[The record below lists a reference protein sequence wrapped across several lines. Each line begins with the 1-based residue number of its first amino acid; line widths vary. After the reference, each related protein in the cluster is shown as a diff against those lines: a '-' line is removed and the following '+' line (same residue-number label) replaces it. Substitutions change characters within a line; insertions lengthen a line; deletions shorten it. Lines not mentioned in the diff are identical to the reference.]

1 MPVSRSISMSN
12 TVQAVYGFPL
22 LDVVDVPGGA
32 MQLSPL
38 VLGSTDL
45 AALAEGT
52 LDEVIIQAPPGVAER
67 RYVLAQALRVLK
79 VGGRLTA
86 LAPKDRGG
94 QRLNKELTAFGCTIG
109 ESAKRHHRI
118 CVALKPAALTDVDVA
133 IAEGAPRRLDGDGL
147 WTQPGVFSW
156 DRLDPGSALL
166 LKSLPPLSGFGVDLG
181 CGIGILAHA
190 VLTSPKVTK
199 LTLIDLDRRAV
210 EAAKRNVN
218 DPRVEVVWAD
228 ARRGAELATGL
239 DFVVTNPPFHEA
251 GAEDKGLGQAFITSA
266 AAMLRKG
273 GVLWIV
279 ANRHLPYEAVLNE
292 SFKTVRPVADAGG
305 FKVYEARK

>member
-1 MPVSRSISMSN
+1 MSD
-12 TVQAVYGFPL
+12 TVHAAVYGFPSQ
-22 LDVVDVPGGA
+22 DIVDVPGGA
-32 MQLSPL
+32 VQVSPL
-38 VLGSTDL
+38 VAGSSDL
-45 AALAEGT
+45 ADFADNS
-52 LDEVIIQAPPGVAER
+52 LDEVVVLAPAGVAER
-67 RYVLAQALRVLK
+67 RYVLAQALRALK
-79 VGGRLTA
+79 VEGRLTA

-94 QRLNKELTAFGCTIG
+94 MRMNKELAAFGCTIG

-118 CVALKPAALTDVDVA
+118 CVALKPSTLNGVDDA
-133 IAEGAPRRLDGDGL
+133 IADGAPRRLDGEGL

-166 LKSLPPLSGFGVDLG
+166 LKSLPQLGGVGIDLG

-199 LTLIDLDRRAV
+199 LTLVDLDRRAV

-228 ARRGAELATGL
+228 ARGGAELASGL

-266 AAMLRKG
+266 AAMLKKG

-279 ANRHLPYEAVLNE
+279 ANRHLPYEAVLKE
-292 SFKTVRPVADAGG
+292 SFKNVRPVADAGG

>member
-1 MPVSRSISMSN
+1 MSDSP
-12 TVQAVYGFPL
+12 QAAVYGSPSF
-22 LDVVDVPGGA
+22 DIVDVPGGA
-32 MQLSPL
+32 VQVSPL
-38 VLGSTDL
+38 VIGSTDL
-45 AALAEGT
+45 ADLAEGS
-52 LDEVIIQAPPGVAER
+52 LDEIVILAPAGVADR
-67 RYVLAQALRVLK
+67 RYVLAQALRALK
-79 VGGRLTA
+79 VEGRLTA
-86 LAPKDRGG
+86 LALKDRGG
-94 QRLNKELTAFGCTIG
+94 MRMNKELAAFGCTIG

-118 CVALKPAALTDVDVA
+118 CVALKPAATSGLDAA

-166 LKSLPPLSGFGVDLG
+166 LKALPPLSGVGVDLG
-181 CGIGILAHA
+181 CGIGVLAHA

-210 EAAKRNVN
+210 EASRRNVN
-218 DPRVEVVWAD
+218 DPRVEVVQAD

-266 AAMLRKG
+266 AGMLRKG

-279 ANRHLPYEAVLNE
+279 ANRHLPYEAALNE
-292 SFKTVRPVADAGG
+292 HFKAVRPVADAGG

>member
-1 MPVSRSISMSN
+1 MPD
-12 TVQAVYGFPL
+12 TVRAAVYGFPSF
-22 LDVVDVPGGA
+22 DIVDVPDGA
-32 MQLSPL
+32 VQVSPL
-38 VLGSTDL
+38 VVGSSDL
-45 AALAEGT
+45 ADLAEGS
-52 LDEVIIQAPPGVAER
+52 LDEIVIQAPAGVAER
-67 RYVLAQALRVLK
+67 RYVLAQALRALK
-79 VGGRLTA
+79 VEGRLTA

-94 QRLNKELTAFGCTIG
+94 LRMNKELAAFGCTVG
-109 ESAKRHHRI
+109 ESAKRHQRI
-118 CVALKPAALTDVDVA
+118 CVALKPANIVGLDAA

-166 LKSLPPLSGFGVDLG
+166 LKSLPLLSGAGVDLG
-181 CGIGILAHA
+181 CGIGVLAHA
-190 VLTSPKVTK
+190 VLTSPKVAK
-199 LTLIDLDRRAV
+199 LALVDLDRRAV

-218 DPRVEVVWAD
+218 DPRVEVVQAD
-228 ARRGAELATGL
+228 ARRGADLATGL
-239 DFVVTNPPFHEA
+239 DFVVTNPPFHET
-251 GAEDKGLGQAFITSA
+251 GNEDKGLGQAFITSA

-292 SFKTVRPVADAGG
+292 SFKNVRPVADAGG

>member
-1 MPVSRSISMSN
+1 MPTTARA
-12 TVQAVYGFPL
+12 AVYGFPL
-22 LDVVDVPGGA
+22 LDVVDVPAGA
-32 MQLSPL
+32 VQVSPM
-38 VLGSTDL
+38 VAGSTDL
-45 AALAEGT
+45 ADLADGS
-52 LDEVIIQAPPGVAER
+52 LDEIVVQAPAGVAER
-67 RYVLAQALRVLK
+67 RYVLAQALRALK
-79 VGGRLTA
+79 VEGRLTA

-94 QRLNKELTAFGCTIG
+94 LRMNKELTAFGCSIG
-109 ESAKRHHRI
+109 ESAKRHQRI
-118 CVALKPAALTDVDVA
+118 CVTLKPATVTGLDAA

-166 LKSLPPLSGFGVDLG
+166 LKVLSPMSGAGVDLG
-181 CGIGILAHA
+181 CGIGVLAHA
-190 VLTSPKVTK
+190 ILISPKVTK
-199 LTLIDLDRRAV
+199 LTLVDLDRRAV

-218 DPRVEVVWAD
+218 DPRVEVLWAD
-228 ARRGAELATGL
+228 ARRGADLLSGL

-251 GAEDKGLGQAFITSA
+251 GGEDKGLGQAFIKSA

-292 SFKTVRPVADAGG
+292 HFKTVRPVADAGG

>member
-1 MPVSRSISMSN
+1 MSD
-12 TVQAVYGFPL
+12 TVHAAVYGSPSF
-22 LDVVDVPGGA
+22 DVVDVPGGA
-32 MQLSPL
+32 VQVSPL
-38 VLGSTDL
+38 VAGSSDL
-45 AALAEGT
+45 ADFADGS
-52 LDEVIIQAPPGVAER
+52 LDEVVVQAPAGVAER

-79 VGGRLTA
+79 TEGRLTA

-94 QRLNKELTAFGCTIG
+94 MRMNKELAAFGCTIG
-109 ESAKRHHRI
+109 ESAKRHQRI
-118 CVALKPAALTDVDVA
+118 CVTLKPATLFGVDAA

-166 LKSLPPLSGFGVDLG
+166 LKSLPPLSGVGVDLG
-181 CGIGILAHA
+181 AGIGILAHA

-228 ARRGAELATGL
+228 ARRGAELSTGL

-251 GAEDKGLGQAFITSA
+251 GSEDKGLGQAFITAA
-266 AAMLRKG
+266 AAMLRKS

>member
-1 MPVSRSISMSN
+1 MSDSIHA
-12 TVQAVYGFPL
+12 AVYGFPSF
-22 LDVVDVPGGA
+22 DVVDVPGGA
-32 MQLSPL
+32 VQVSPL
-38 VLGSTDL
+38 VVGSTDL
-45 AALAEGT
+45 TDLAEGS
-52 LDEVIIQAPPGVAER
+52 LDEIVIQAPAGVAER
-67 RYVLAQALRVLK
+67 RYVLAQALRALK
-79 VGGRLTA
+79 VEGRLTA

-94 QRLNKELTAFGCTIG
+94 LRMNKELVAFGCTVG
-109 ESAKRHHRI
+109 ESAKRHQRI
-118 CVALKPAALTDVDVA
+118 CVALKPASPVGLDAA

-156 DRLDPGSALL
+156 DRLDPGSR
-166 LKSLPPLSGFGVDLG
+166 
-181 CGIGILAHA
+181 LAAEGAAAAERRRRRPGLRHRRPGPC
-190 VLTSPKVTK
+190 VLASPKVTK
-199 LTLIDLDRRAV
+199 LTLVELDRRAV

-228 ARRGAELATGL
+228 ARRGAELAGGV

-251 GAEDKGLGQAFITSA
+251 GGEDKGLGQAFITSA

-292 SFKTVRPVADAGG
+292 HFKNVRPVGDAGG

>member
-1 MPVSRSISMSN
+1 MSD
-12 TVQAVYGFPL
+12 TVHAAVYGFPL

-32 MQLSPL
+32 VQVSPM
-38 VLGSTDL
+38 VAGSTDL
-45 AALAEGT
+45 ADLADGS
-52 LDEVIIQAPPGVAER
+52 LDEIVIQAPAGVAER
-67 RYVLAQALRVLK
+67 RYVLAQALRALK
-79 VGGRLTA
+79 VEGRLTA

-94 QRLNKELTAFGCTIG
+94 LRMNKELTALGCAIG
-109 ESAKRHHRI
+109 ESAKRHQRI
-118 CVALKPAALTDVDVA
+118 CVTLKPATVTGLDAA

-166 LKSLPPLSGFGVDLG
+166 LKVLQPMSGAGVDLG
-181 CGIGILAHA
+181 CGLGILSHA

-199 LTLIDLDRRAV
+199 LTLVDLDRRAV

-218 DPRVEVVWAD
+218 DPRVEVLWAD
-228 ARRGAELATGL
+228 ARRGADLLSGL

-251 GAEDKGLGQAFITSA
+251 GGEDKGLGQAFIKSA
-266 AAMLRKG
+266 AAMLRKS

-292 SFKTVRPVADAGG
+292 HFKTVRPVADTGG

>member
-1 MPVSRSISMSN
+1 MSD
-12 TVQAVYGFPL
+12 TVHAAVYGFPSF
-22 LDVVDVPGGA
+22 DVVDVPGGA
-32 MQLSPL
+32 VQVSPL
-38 VLGSTDL
+38 VAGSSDL
-45 AALAEGT
+45 ADFADGS
-52 LDEVIIQAPPGVAER
+52 LDEIVVQAPAGVAER

-79 VGGRLTA
+79 TEGRLTA

-94 QRLNKELTAFGCTIG
+94 LRMNKELTAFGCTIG
-109 ESAKRHHRI
+109 ESAKRHQRI
-118 CVALKPAALTDVDVA
+118 CVALKPATLTGIDAA
-133 IAEGAPRRLDGDGL
+133 IADGAPRRLEGDGL

-166 LKSLPPLSGFGVDLG
+166 LKSLPALSGVGVDLG
-181 CGIGILAHA
+181 SGLGILAHA

-218 DPRVEVVWAD
+218 DPRVEIVWAD

-239 DFVVTNPPFHEA
+239 DFVVTNPPFHDA
-251 GAEDKGLGQAFITSA
+251 GSEDKGLGQAFITAA
-266 AAMLRKG
+266 AAMLRKN

-279 ANRHLPYEAVLNE
+279 ANRHLPYEAALNE
-292 SFKTVRPVADAGG
+292 HFKTVRPVADAGG

>member
-1 MPVSRSISMSN
+1 MSD
-12 TVQAVYGFPL
+12 TVRAAVYGFPS

-32 MQLSPL
+32 VQVSPL
-38 VLGSTDL
+38 VAGSSDL
-45 AALAEGT
+45 ADFADSS
-52 LDEVIIQAPPGVAER
+52 LDEVVVQAPAGVAER

-79 VGGRLTA
+79 TEGRLTA

-94 QRLNKELTAFGCTIG
+94 LRMNKELTAFGCTIG
-109 ESAKRHHRI
+109 ESAKRHQRI
-118 CVALKPAALTDVDVA
+118 CVALKPSGVTGLDAA
-133 IAEGAPRRLDGDGL
+133 IAEGVPRRLDGDGL

-166 LKSLPPLSGFGVDLG
+166 LKSLQPMSGVGVDLG
-181 CGIGILAHA
+181 SGIGVLAHA
-190 VLTSPKVTK
+190 ILTSPKVTK

-251 GAEDKGLGQAFITSA
+251 GSEDKGLGQAFITAA
-266 AAMLRKG
+266 AAMLRKS

-279 ANRHLPYEAVLNE
+279 ANRHLPYEAALNE
-292 SFKTVRPVADAGG
+292 HFKTVRPVADAGG

>member
-1 MPVSRSISMSN
+1 MPDTARA
-12 TVQAVYGFPL
+12 AVYGFPP
-22 LDVVDVPGGA
+22 LDVVEAPDGA
-32 MQLSPL
+32 IQVSPL
-38 VLGSTDL
+38 VVGSTDL
-45 AALAEGT
+45 ADLAEGS
-52 LDEVIIQAPPGVAER
+52 LDEIVVLAPPGVAER
-67 RYVLAQALRVLK
+67 RHVLAQALKALK
-79 VGGRLTA
+79 VEGRLTA

-94 QRLNKELTAFGCTIG
+94 LRMNKELAAFGCTIG

-118 CVALKPAALTDVDVA
+118 CVALKPANPVGLDAA

-166 LKSLPPLSGFGVDLG
+166 LKSLPPLGGVGVDLG
-181 CGIGILAHA
+181 CGIGVLAHA
-190 VLTSPKVTK
+190 VLASPKVTK
-199 LTLIDLDRRAV
+199 LTLVDLDRRAV
-210 EAAKRNVN
+210 EAAKRNVD
-218 DPRVEVVWAD
+218 DPRVEVVQAD
-228 ARRGAELATGL
+228 ARRGADLAAGL

-266 AAMLRKG
+266 AGMLRKG

-279 ANRHLPYEAVLNE
+279 ANRHLPYEAALNE
-292 SFKTVRPVADAGG
+292 HFKNVRPVADAGG

>member
-1 MPVSRSISMSN
+1 MSD
-12 TVQAVYGFPL
+12 TVHAAVYGFPL

-32 MQLSPL
+32 VQVSPL
-38 VLGSTDL
+38 VAGSTDL
-45 AALAEGT
+45 ADFADGS
-52 LDEVIIQAPPGVAER
+52 LDEIVIQAPAGVAER
-67 RYVLAQALRVLK
+67 RYVLAQALRALK
-79 VGGRLTA
+79 VEGRLTA

-94 QRLNKELTAFGCTIG
+94 LRMNKELTAFGCTIG
-109 ESAKRHHRI
+109 ESAKRHQRI
-118 CVALKPAALTDVDVA
+118 CVALKPANLVGLDEA
-133 IAEGAPRRLDGDGL
+133 IADGAPRRLDGDGL

-166 LKSLPPLSGFGVDLG
+166 LKSLPPLSGVGVDLG
-181 CGIGILAHA
+181 AGLGILAHG

-199 LTLIDLDRRAV
+199 LTLVDLDRRAV

-251 GAEDKGLGQAFITSA
+251 GSEDKGLGQAFITAA
-266 AAMLRKG
+266 AAMLRKN

-292 SFKTVRPVADAGG
+292 AFKTVRPVADAGG

>member
-1 MPVSRSISMSN
+1 MSD
-12 TVQAVYGFPL
+12 TVHAAVYGIPL

-32 MQLSPL
+32 MQVSPL
-38 VLGSTDL
+38 VAGSTDL
-45 AALAEGT
+45 ADLADGS
-52 LDEVIIQAPPGVAER
+52 LDEIVIQAPAGVAER
-67 RYVLAQALRVLK
+67 RYVLAQALRALK
-79 VGGRLTA
+79 VEGRLTA

-94 QRLNKELTAFGCTIG
+94 LRMNKELTAFGCTIG
-109 ESAKRHHRI
+109 ESAKRHQRI
-118 CVALKPAALTDVDVA
+118 CVTLKPATVTGLDAA
-133 IAEGAPRRLDGDGL
+133 IADGAPRRLDGDGL

-166 LKSLPPLSGFGVDLG
+166 LKVLQPMSGVGVDLG
-181 CGIGILAHA
+181 SGLGVLSHA
-190 VLTSPKVTK
+190 ILTSPKVTK
-199 LTLIDLDRRAV
+199 LTLVDLDRRAV

-218 DPRVEVVWAD
+218 DSRVEVLWAD
-228 ARRGAELATGL
+228 ARRGADLLTGL

-251 GAEDKGLGQAFITSA
+251 GGEDKGLGQAFIKSA
-266 AAMLRKG
+266 AAMLRKS

-292 SFKTVRPVADAGG
+292 HFKTVRPAADAGG

>member
-1 MPVSRSISMSN
+1 MSD
-12 TVQAVYGFPL
+12 TVRAAVYGFPSF
-22 LDVVDVPGGA
+22 DVVDVPGGA
-32 MQLSPL
+32 AQVSPL
-38 VLGSTDL
+38 VVGSHDL
-45 AALAEGT
+45 ADFADNS
-52 LDEVIIQAPPGVAER
+52 LDEVVVQAPAGVAER
-67 RYVLAQALRVLK
+67 RHVLAQALRSLK
-79 VGGRLTA
+79 VEGRLTA

-94 QRLNKELTAFGCTIG
+94 MRMNKELTAFGCTIG
-109 ESAKRHHRI
+109 ESAKRHQRI
-118 CVALKPAALTDVDVA
+118 CVTLKPADVIGLDAA

-166 LKSLPPLSGFGVDLG
+166 LKSLPALSGVGVDLG

-199 LTLIDLDRRAV
+199 LTLVDLDRRAV

-228 ARRGAELATGL
+228 ARGGAELATGL

-266 AAMLRKG
+266 AAMLRKS

-292 SFKTVRPVADAGG
+292 SFKNVRPVADAGG

>member
-1 MPVSRSISMSN
+1 MPD
-12 TVQAVYGFPL
+12 TVHAAVYGFPS
-22 LDVVDVPGGA
+22 LDVVDLPGGA
-32 MQLSPL
+32 AQVSPL
-38 VLGSTDL
+38 VAGSSDL
-45 AALAEGT
+45 ADFADNS
-52 LDEVIIQAPPGVAER
+52 LDEVVVQAPAGVAER

-79 VGGRLTA
+79 PEGRLTA

-94 QRLNKELTAFGCTIG
+94 MRMNKELTAFGCTIG
-109 ESAKRHHRI
+109 ESAKRHQRV
-118 CVALKPAALTDVDVA
+118 CVTLKPATLAGVDKA
-133 IAEGAPRRLDGDGL
+133 IAEGAPRRLNGDGL

-166 LKSLPPLSGFGVDLG
+166 LKSLPPLSGVGVDLG
-181 CGIGILAHA
+181 AGIGILAHA

-251 GAEDKGLGQAFITSA
+251 GSEDKGLGQAFITAA
-266 AAMLRKG
+266 AAMLRKS

>member
-1 MPVSRSISMSN
+1 MSESLRA
-12 TVQAVYGFPL
+12 AVYGFPL

-32 MQLSPL
+32 VQVSPL
-38 VLGSTDL
+38 VAGSTDL
-45 AALAEGT
+45 ADLADGA
-52 LDEVIIQAPPGVAER
+52 LDEIVIQAPAGVAER

-79 VGGRLTA
+79 ADGRLTA

-94 QRLNKELTAFGCTIG
+94 LRMNKELTAFGCTIG

-118 CVALKPAALTDVDVA
+118 CVALKPASVAGLDAA

-166 LKSLPPLSGFGVDLG
+166 LKSLPPLSGVGVDLG
-181 CGIGILAHA
+181 SGLGVLAHA

-210 EAAKRNVN
+210 EAAKRNVD
-218 DPRVEVVWAD
+218 DPRVEIVWAD
-228 ARRGAELATGL
+228 ARRGADLATGL

-251 GAEDKGLGQAFITSA
+251 GSEDKGLGQAFITAA

-292 SFKTVRPVADAGG
+292 SFKALRPVADAGG

>member
-1 MPVSRSISMSN
+1 MSDS
-12 TVQAVYGFPL
+12 VHAAVYGFPS
-22 LDVVDVPGGA
+22 LDMVDVPGGA
-32 MQLSPL
+32 VQVSPL
-38 VLGSTDL
+38 VAGSSDL
-45 AALAEGT
+45 ADFADAS
-52 LDEVIIQAPPGVAER
+52 LDEVVVQAPAGVAER

-79 VGGRLTA
+79 TEGRLTA

-94 QRLNKELTAFGCTIG
+94 MRMNKELAAFGCTIG
-109 ESAKRHHRI
+109 ESAKRHQRI
-118 CVALKPAALTDVDVA
+118 CVTLKPASLTGVEAA
-133 IAEGAPRRLDGDGL
+133 IAEGVPRRLDGDGL

-166 LKSLPPLSGFGVDLG
+166 LKSLPLLSGVGVDLG
-181 CGIGILAHA
+181 CGIGVLAHA
-190 VLTSPKVTK
+190 VLASPKVTK

-210 EAAKRNVN
+210 EATKRNVN

-239 DFVVTNPPFHEA
+239 DFVVTNPPFHDA
-251 GAEDKGLGQAFITSA
+251 GSEDKGLGQAFITAA
-266 AAMLRKG
+266 AAMLRKS

-279 ANRHLPYEAVLNE
+279 ANRHLPYEAALNE
-292 SFKTVRPVADAGG
+292 HFKTVRPVADAGG

>member
-1 MPVSRSISMSN
+1 MSDS
-12 TVQAVYGFPL
+12 VRAAVYGFPSF
-22 LDVVDVPGGA
+22 DIVDVPGGA
-32 MQLSPL
+32 VQVSPL
-38 VLGSTDL
+38 VANSSDL
-45 AALAEGT
+45 ADFAEGS
-52 LDEVIIQAPPGVAER
+52 LDEIVIQAPAGVAER
-67 RYVLAQALRVLK
+67 RYVLAQALRALK
-79 VGGRLTA
+79 VEGRLTA

-94 QRLNKELTAFGCTIG
+94 LRMNKELTAFGCTIG
-109 ESAKRHHRI
+109 ESAKRHQRI
-118 CVALKPAALTDVDVA
+118 CVTLKPATLSGVDAA
-133 IAEGAPRRLDGDGL
+133 IADGAPRRLDGDGL

-166 LKSLPPLSGFGVDLG
+166 LKSLPPLSGVGVDLG
-181 CGIGILAHA
+181 AGIGILAHA

-228 ARRGAELATGL
+228 ARGGADLATGL

-251 GAEDKGLGQAFITSA
+251 GAEDKGLGQAFIKSA

-279 ANRHLPYEAVLNE
+279 ANRYLPYEAVLNE
-292 SFKTVRPVADAGG
+292 SFKNVRPVADATG

>member
-1 MPVSRSISMSN
+1 MSD
-12 TVQAVYGFPL
+12 TVHAAVYGFPL

-32 MQLSPL
+32 VQVSPM
-38 VLGSTDL
+38 VASSTDL
-45 AALAEGT
+45 EDLADGS
-52 LDEVIIQAPPGVAER
+52 LDEIVIQAPAGVAER
-67 RYVLAQALRVLK
+67 RYVLAQALRALK

-94 QRLNKELTAFGCTIG
+94 LRMNKELTAFGCTIG
-109 ESAKRHHRI
+109 ESAKRHQRI
-118 CVALKPAALTDVDVA
+118 CVTLKPAAVTGLDAA

-166 LKSLPPLSGFGVDLG
+166 LKVLQPMSGVGVDLG
-181 CGIGILAHA
+181 CGIGILSHA
-190 VLTSPKVTK
+190 ILTSPKVTK
-199 LTLIDLDRRAV
+199 LTLVDLDRRAV

-218 DPRVEVVWAD
+218 DPRVEVLWAD
-228 ARRGAELATGL
+228 ARRGADLLSGL

-251 GAEDKGLGQAFITSA
+251 GGEDKGLGQAFIKSA
-266 AAMLRKG
+266 AAMLRKN

-292 SFKTVRPVADAGG
+292 HFKTVRPVADAGG

>member
-1 MPVSRSISMSN
+1 MSD
-12 TVQAVYGFPL
+12 TVHAAVYGFPL

-32 MQLSPL
+32 VQVSPL
-38 VLGSTDL
+38 VAGSTDL
-45 AALAEGT
+45 ADLADGS
-52 LDEVIIQAPPGVAER
+52 LDEIVIQAPAGVAER
-67 RYVLAQALRVLK
+67 RYVLAQALRALK
-79 VGGRLTA
+79 VEGRLTA

-94 QRLNKELTAFGCTIG
+94 LRMNKELTAFGCTIG
-109 ESAKRHHRI
+109 ESAKRHQRI
-118 CVALKPAALTDVDVA
+118 CVTLKPATVTGLDGA

-166 LKSLPPLSGFGVDLG
+166 LKVLQPMSGVGVDLG
-181 CGIGILAHA
+181 CGIGILSHTILA
-190 VLTSPKVTK
+190 SPKVTK

-218 DPRVEVVWAD
+218 DPRVEVLWAD
-228 ARRGAELATGL
+228 ARRGADLLTGL

-251 GAEDKGLGQAFITSA
+251 GGEDKGLGQAFIKSA
-266 AAMLRKG
+266 AAMLRKS

-292 SFKTVRPVADAGG
+292 HFRTVRPAADAGG

>member
-1 MPVSRSISMSN
+1 MSD
-12 TVQAVYGFPL
+12 TVHAAVYGFPL
-22 LDVVDVPGGA
+22 LDVVDVPAGA
-32 MQLSPL
+32 EQVSPM
-38 VLGSTDL
+38 VAGSTDL
-45 AALAEGT
+45 ADLADGA
-52 LDEVIIQAPPGVAER
+52 LDEIVIQAPAGVAER
-67 RYVLAQALRVLK
+67 RYVLAQALRALK
-79 VGGRLTA
+79 VEGRLTA

-94 QRLNKELTAFGCTIG
+94 LRMNKELTAFGCAIG
-109 ESAKRHHRI
+109 ESAKRHQRI
-118 CVALKPAALTDVDVA
+118 CVTLKPETVTGLDAA

-166 LKSLPPLSGFGVDLG
+166 LKVLPPMSGAGVDLG

-199 LTLIDLDRRAV
+199 LTLVDLDRRAV

-218 DPRVEVVWAD
+218 DPRVEVLWAD
-228 ARRGAELATGL
+228 ARRGADLLSGL

-251 GAEDKGLGQAFITSA
+251 GGEDKGLGQAFIKSA
-266 AAMLRKG
+266 AAMLRKS

-292 SFKTVRPVADAGG
+292 HFKTVRPVADAGG

>member
-1 MPVSRSISMSN
+1 MSDS
-12 TVQAVYGFPL
+12 VHAAVYGFPS

-32 MQLSPL
+32 VQVSPL
-38 VLGSTDL
+38 VAGSSDL
-45 AALAEGT
+45 ADFADAS
-52 LDEVIIQAPPGVAER
+52 LDEVVVQAPAGVAER

-79 VGGRLTA
+79 TEGRLTA

-94 QRLNKELTAFGCTIG
+94 MRMNKELAAFGCTIG
-109 ESAKRHHRI
+109 ESAKRHQRI
-118 CVALKPAALTDVDVA
+118 CVTLKPASLTGVEAA
-133 IAEGAPRRLDGDGL
+133 IAEGVPRRLDGDGL

-166 LKSLPPLSGFGVDLG
+166 LKSLPLLSGVGVDLG
-181 CGIGILAHA
+181 CGIGVLAHA
-190 VLTSPKVTK
+190 VLASPKVTK

-210 EAAKRNVN
+210 EATKRNVN

-239 DFVVTNPPFHEA
+239 DFVVTNPPFHDA
-251 GAEDKGLGQAFITSA
+251 GSEDKGLGQAFITAA
-266 AAMLRKG
+266 AAMLRKS

-279 ANRHLPYEAVLNE
+279 ANRHLPYEAALNE
-292 SFKTVRPVADAGG
+292 HFKTVRPVADAGG

>member
-1 MPVSRSISMSN
+1 MSD
-12 TVQAVYGFPL
+12 TVRAAVYGFPF

-32 MQLSPL
+32 VQVSPL
-38 VLGSTDL
+38 VAGSSDL
-45 AALAEGT
+45 ADFADGS
-52 LDEVIIQAPPGVAER
+52 LDEVVVQAPAGVAER

-79 VGGRLTA
+79 TKGRLTA

-94 QRLNKELTAFGCTIG
+94 LRMNKELTAFGCTIG
-109 ESAKRHHRI
+109 ESAKRHQRI
-118 CVALKPAALTDVDVA
+118 CVALKPAGVTGLDAA
-133 IAEGAPRRLDGDGL
+133 IAEGVPRRLDGDGL

-166 LKSLPPLSGFGVDLG
+166 LKSLQPMSGVGVDLG
-181 CGIGILAHA
+181 CGIGVLAHA
-190 VLTSPKVTK
+190 ILTSPKVTK

-251 GAEDKGLGQAFITSA
+251 GSEDKGLGQAFITAA
-266 AAMLRKG
+266 AAMLRKS

-279 ANRHLPYEAVLNE
+279 ANRHLPYEAALNE
-292 SFKTVRPVADAGG
+292 HFKTVRPVADAGG

>member
-1 MPVSRSISMSN
+1 MSD
-12 TVQAVYGFPL
+12 TPRIAVYGTPL

-32 MQLSPL
+32 VQVSPMAA
-38 VLGSTDL
+38 GSTDL
-45 AALAEGT
+45 AELAEGS
-52 LDEVIIQAPPGVAER
+52 LDEIVVQAPAGAAER

-79 VGGRLTA
+79 VEGRLTA

-94 QRLNKELTAFGCTIG
+94 LRMNKELTAFGCTIG

-118 CVALKPAALTDVDVA
+118 CVALKPATLTGIDTA

-166 LKSLPPLSGFGVDLG
+166 LKSLPPMSGVGVDLG
-181 CGIGILAHA
+181 CGIGLLSHA
-190 VLTSPKVTK
+190 ILTSPKVSK

-210 EAAKRNVN
+210 EAARRNVA
-218 DPRVEVVWAD
+218 DPRVEVLWAD
-228 ARRGAELATGL
+228 ARRGADLLSGL
-239 DFVVTNPPFHEA
+239 DFVVTNPPFHD
-251 GAEDKGLGQAFITSA
+251 GGGEDKGLGQAFITAA
-266 AAMLRKG
+266 AAMLRKS

-279 ANRHLPYEAVLNE
+279 ANRHLPYEAALNE
-292 SFKTVRPVADAGG
+292 HFKTVRPVADIGG

>member
-1 MPVSRSISMSN
+1 MSD
-12 TVQAVYGFPL
+12 TVRAAVYGFPS

-32 MQLSPL
+32 VQVSPL
-38 VLGSTDL
+38 VAGSSDL
-45 AALAEGT
+45 ADFADSS
-52 LDEVIIQAPPGVAER
+52 LDEVVIQAPAGVAER

-79 VGGRLTA
+79 TEGRLTA

-94 QRLNKELTAFGCTIG
+94 LRMNKELTAFGCTIG
-109 ESAKRHHRI
+109 ESAKRHQRI
-118 CVALKPAALTDVDVA
+118 CVALKPAGVTGLDAA
-133 IAEGAPRRLDGDGL
+133 IAEGVPRRLDGDGL
-147 WTQPGVFSW
+147 WTRPGVFSW

-166 LKSLPPLSGFGVDLG
+166 LKSLQPMSGVGVDLG
-181 CGIGILAHA
+181 CGIGVLAHA
-190 VLTSPKVTK
+190 ILTSPKVTK

-210 EAAKRNVN
+210 EAAKRNVD

-251 GAEDKGLGQAFITSA
+251 GSEDKGLGQAFITAA
-266 AAMLRKG
+266 AAMLRKS

-279 ANRHLPYEAVLNE
+279 ANRHLPYEAALNE
-292 SFKTVRPVADAGG
+292 HFKTVRPVADAGG